1 MSVEVKTPTRTQ
13 FEHTEFHCGEKQ
25 LTSRGSPPLRKFSF
39 SDNVNKNQNEGK
51 QIRKRRFSQFR
62 AETNQQH
69 QAFGFKRKR
78 LKSMPSETIVLPTKF
93 LLGGNINDPLN
104 LNSMNDKEI
113 DKVLNEKT
121 PVSSPLP
128 TPLHRQKVEVHIP
141 TNITDPLNLNLDEDW
156 SLTKGGSRNKKK
168 RQHKNKKKGDTS
180 QNTSTSSVL
189 STSVLKEP
197 CSEKRK
203 GLLEALRIEIDD
215 DDNSVPSVQDN
226 RNISTLSTESPENAK
241 TVSVP
246 NADKIVSPVIPQISP
261 SNSFYRRRRRTLSM
275 SDARPEPSSSVS
287 RSILRTSLSP
297 PRASFD
303 LDKVTPTPPKKFKRQ
318 FSQKPI
324 EKITSC
330 STSNKQFSK
339 KGKFIYGNYNRYYGY
354 RNPDTADDQRLMS
367 FRKEWFEGKDAIDI
381 GCNVGHVTLAV
392 AKEMHPRKIIGIDI
406 DSSLIAAAR
415 KNVRHYISK
424 ENMSC
429 GSFPISNT
437 LSYGPI
443 AAPPVNDVYSYPKFP
458 HNVVF
463 VQGNYVLERDE
474 LLELQKEDYDV
485 ILALS
490 LTKWVHLNFGDDGL
504 KRMFKRIYR
513 QLRPGGRLILEPQPW
528 SSYKK
533 KKKLTPEIYQIF
545 KSISFKPEQFSDYL
559 LSKEVGFSTCEV
571 VDTPFNKSKG
581 FRRTIQLF
589 TKPETAANSPKQDTA
604 TSTETTANSPKQDT
618 ATSTETT
625 TNSPKQDTA
634 TSAETTTNSQKQ
646 DTATSTE
653 TTANSPQQD
662 TATSMETMANSPKQ
676 DTATSMETAANSP
689 IQEDAAASTETVG
702 CASTPITSEGKE
714 KSLETCAG
722 LEKTEPNSVD
732 SAFI

>member
-25 LTSRGSPPLRKFSF
+25 LRSGNSPPLRKFSF
-39 SDNVNKNQNEGK
+39 GDNKNQNEGK
-51 QIRKRRFSQFR
+51 QVRKRRFSQFR

-69 QAFGFKRKR
+69 QSFGFRRKR

-156 SLTKGGSRNKKK
+156 NLTKGANRNKKK
-168 RQHKNKKKGDTS
+168 HKHKNKKKGDSS
-180 QNTSTSSVL
+180 QNTSTSSVM
-189 STSVLKEP
+189 STSLSKEP

-215 DDNSVPSVQDN
+215 DDIAVPN
-226 RNISTLSTESPENAK
+226 APETKKTSTTSTETSESAK
-241 TVSVP
+241 TVTVNVP
-246 NADKIVSPVIPQISP
+246 NADKIVSPVISQISP
-261 SNSFYRRRRRTLSM
+261 SNPFYRRRRRTLSM
-275 SDARPEPSSSVS
+275 SDARPEPSSLVS

-297 PRASFD
+297 PRYSLD
-303 LDKVTPTPPKKFKRQ
+303 QDKVTPPKKFKRQ
-318 FSQKPI
+318 FSQKPA
-324 EKITSC
+324 EKTASS
-330 STSNKQFSK
+330 STSHKQFSK

-354 RNPDTADDQRLMS
+354 RNPDTADDHRLIS
-367 FRKEWFEGKDAIDI
+367 FKKEWFEGKDAIDI
-381 GCNVGHVTLAV
+381 GCNVGHVTLAI
-392 AKEMHPRKIIGIDI
+392 AKEMHPRKVIGIDI

-424 ENMSC
+424 ENT

-443 AAPPVNDVYSYPKFP
+443 AAPPVNEANSHPKFP

-463 VQGNYVLERDE
+463 VQGNYVPEREE
-474 LLELQKEDYDV
+474 LLELEKEDYDV

-533 KKKLTPEIYQIF
+533 KKKLTPEIFETF
-545 KSISFKPEQFSDYL
+545 KSISLKPEQFSDYL

-589 TKPETAANSPKQDTA
+589 TKAETAANSPKQDDSA
-604 TSTETTANSPKQDT
+604 TIT
-618 ATSTETT
+618 
-625 TNSPKQDTA
+625 
-634 TSAETTTNSQKQ
+634 
-646 DTATSTE
+646 
-653 TTANSPQQD
+653 
-662 TATSMETMANSPKQ
+662 
-676 DTATSMETAANSP
+676 ETAASAP
-689 IQEDAAASTETVG
+689 
-702 CASTPITSEGKE
+702 TPISPEQNME
-714 KSLETCAG
+714 ASETCAG
-722 LEKTEPNSVD
+722 LENTKPNES
-732 SAFI
+732 

>member
-25 LTSRGSPPLRKFSF
+25 LTGRNSPPLRKFSF

-51 QIRKRRFSQFR
+51 PIRKRRFSQFR
-62 AETNQQH
+62 TDSNQH
-69 QAFGFKRKR
+69 QTFGFKRKR

-104 LNSMNDKEI
+104 LNSMNDEEI

-128 TPLHRQKVEVHIP
+128 TPIHRQKVEVQIP

-168 RQHKNKKKGDTS
+168 RQHKSKKKGDSS
-180 QNTSTSSVL
+180 QNTSTSSFM
-189 STSVLKEP
+189 STSLSKEP

-203 GLLEALRIEIDD
+203 GLLEALRIEIDED
-215 DDNSVPSVQDN
+215 DESIPGAHDQETS
-226 RNISTLSTESPENAK
+226 RNVSTSSTETTEKCK
-241 TVSVP
+241 TVP
-246 NADKIVSPVIPQISP
+246 NADKIVSPVIPQMSP

-275 SDARPEPSSSVS
+275 SDARPEPSSSVA

-297 PRASFD
+297 PRAPLD
-303 LDKVTPTPPKKFKRQ
+303 LDKVTPPKKFKRQ
-318 FSQKPI
+318 LSQKPT
-324 EKITSC
+324 EKTTPC
-330 STSNKQFSK
+330 STSFKPFPK

-354 RNPDTADDQRLMS
+354 RNPDTEDDQRLVS
-367 FRKEWFEGKDAIDI
+367 FKKDWFEGKDAIDI
-381 GCNVGHVTLAV
+381 GCNVGHVTLAI
-392 AKEMHPRKIIGIDI
+392 AKEMHPRKIVGIDI

-424 ENMSC
+424 ENIGN

-443 AAPPVNDVYSYPKFP
+443 AAPPVNDAGSNPKFP
-458 HNVVF
+458 NNVLF
-463 VQGNYVLERDE
+463 VQGNYVLEREE
-474 LLELQKEDYDV
+474 LLELQKEAYDI

-533 KKKLTPEIYQIF
+533 KKKLTPEIFENF
-545 KSISFKPEQFSDYL
+545 KRISFKPEQFSDYL

-589 TKPETAANSPKQDTA
+589 TKAETAANSPKQDTT
-604 TSTETTANSPKQDT
+604 TSQDTTDNSPKPEDCT
-618 ATSTETT
+618 TDTETT
-625 TNSPKQDTA
+625 TYSLKQNAATETAAESPKQQDCENTI
-634 TSAETTTNSQKQ
+634 ETTPSSLNQDFETNMV
-646 DTATSTE
+646 TSTE
-653 TTANSPQQD
+653 ITSSGIQQD
-662 TATSMETMANSPKQ
+662 NRETN
-676 DTATSMETAANSP
+676 
-689 IQEDAAASTETVG
+689 TETCVP
-702 CASTPITSEGKE
+702 TPVRSEGQE
-714 KSLETCAG
+714 
-722 LEKTEPNSVD
+722 EPS
-732 SAFI
+732 

>member
-25 LTSRGSPPLRKFSF
+25 LTSQSPPLRKFSF
-39 SDNVNKNQNEGK
+39 ADNKSQNEGK
-51 QIRKRRFSQFR
+51 QVRKRRVSQFR

-69 QAFGFKRKR
+69 QTFGFKRKR

-156 SLTKGGSRNKKK
+156 NLTKGANRNKKK
-168 RQHKNKKKGDTS
+168 RQHKNKKKGDCS
-180 QNTSTSSVL
+180 QNTSASSVM
-189 STSVLKEP
+189 SASVLKEP

-215 DDNSVPSVQDN
+215 DDTAVQMASDT
-226 RNISTLSTESPENAK
+226 RNVSALSTETENSK
-241 TVSVP
+241 TVTVNVP
-246 NADKIVSPVIPQISP
+246 NADKIVSPVVPQISP

-275 SDARPEPSSSVS
+275 SDAKPEPSSSVV

-297 PRASFD
+297 PRSSLD
-303 LDKVTPTPPKKFKRQ
+303 LDKITPPKKLKRQ
-318 FSQKPI
+318 FSQKPV
-324 EKITSC
+324 EKTASC
-330 STSNKQFSK
+330 SSLNKQFSK
-339 KGKFIYGNYNRYYGY
+339 KGKFVYGNYNRYYGY
-354 RNPDTADDQRLMS
+354 RNPDTADDYRLMS

-381 GCNVGHVTLAV
+381 GCNVGHVTLAI

-424 ENMSC
+424 ENMGC

-437 LSYGPI
+437 LNYGPI
-443 AAPPVNDVYSYPKFP
+443 AAPPVNEVYSFPKFP

-463 VQGNYVLERDE
+463 VQGNYVLEREE

-533 KKKLTPEIYQIF
+533 KKKLTPEIFENF
-545 KSISFKPEQFSDYL
+545 KRISLKPEQFSDYL

-589 TKPETAANSPKQDTA
+589 TKAETAANSPKQDEPA
-604 TSTETTANSPKQDT
+604 TNNETISSQKQDSKTDGTTTCSPKQDNS
-618 ATSTETT
+618 ATNNETT
-625 TNSPKQDTA
+625 TCSPKQDN
-634 TSAETTTNSQKQ
+634 SAI
-646 DTATSTE
+646 DTAV
-653 TTANSPQQD
+653 
-662 TATSMETMANSPKQ
+662 K
-676 DTATSMETAANSP
+676 
-689 IQEDAAASTETVG
+689 ASTE
-702 CASTPITSEGKE
+702 SNPDQPSEAM
-714 KSLETCAG
+714 ETFVT
-722 LEKTEPNSVD
+722 LNTTE
-732 SAFI
+732 AEECRQ